1 MATGAQALQ
10 QLWLEREATFNDPD
24 LPLEELAGRY
34 LHDTLTEPRLARL
47 LLWAALDERNAG
59 GAGSTTDVRRDEQED
74 VRRRQRRGELAPDF
88 DPGMIQLIMMGAILA
103 PIALPQITREL
114 TGLDPADPEFER
126 RFAEQLKLLARR
138 LAG

>member
-1 MATGAQALQ
+1 M
-10 QLWLEREATFNDPD
+10 
-24 LPLEELAGRY
+24 
-34 LHDTLTEPRLARL
+34 
-47 LLWAALDERNAG
+47 LWAALDDRNA
-59 GAGSTTDVRRDEQED
+59 ASGSPRTDLRGDEQED

-126 RFAEQLKLLARR
+126 RFAEQLRLLARR
-138 LAG
+138 LAR